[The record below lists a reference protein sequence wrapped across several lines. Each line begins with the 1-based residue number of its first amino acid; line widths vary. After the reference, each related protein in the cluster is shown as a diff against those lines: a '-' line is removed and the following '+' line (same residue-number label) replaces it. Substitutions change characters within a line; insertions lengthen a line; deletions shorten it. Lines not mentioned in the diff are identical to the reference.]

1 MGSEMCIRDRSHRA
15 RQISIDDVARRER
28 ATVSARDGV
37 ETAHGTRH
45 AHGTEGAIGEGAS
58 HENGDG
64 GIDADATAHRDASAS
79 AADRRKS
86 REGSRGWAAQ
96 R

>member
-1 MGSEMCIRDRSHRA
+1 MR
-15 RQISIDDVARRER
+15 
-28 ATVSARDGV
+28 ARDGV

-79 AADRRKS
+79 AADDAVKVARRRATGPRS
-86 REGSRGWAAQ
+86 GGAIRSLATNVRAREGETTIEDAFERSRD
-96 R
+96 

>member
-1 MGSEMCIRDRSHRA
+1 MKCLHAHVGDALVRGRA
-15 RQISIDDVARRER
+15 ANAIGHVVLEKL
-28 ATVSARDGV
+28 ARDGV